1 MAKYFGS
8 EIHLLG
14 LVENTNHSQTVN
26 IYLKQA
32 ETFLQKQS
40 IPYTSVFMQTN
51 NMADEVL
58 GYAETIAADLI
69 VITTE
74 QDKLLA
80 SLFIGTYA
88 QQLVH
93 HSRIPILSV
102 HPTDIDTIAR

>member
-1 MAKYFGS
+1 
-8 EIHLLG
+8 
-14 LVENTNHSQTVN
+14 
-26 IYLKQA
+26 
-32 ETFLQKQS
+32 
-40 IPYTSVFMQTN
+40 
-51 NMADEVL
+51 MADEVL